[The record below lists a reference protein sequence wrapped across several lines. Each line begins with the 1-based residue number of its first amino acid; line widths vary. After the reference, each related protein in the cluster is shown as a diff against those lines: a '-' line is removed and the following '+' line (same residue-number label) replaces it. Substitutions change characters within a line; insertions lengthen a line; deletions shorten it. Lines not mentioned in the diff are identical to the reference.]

1 MHKKLKIN
9 KDLKSY
15 LEDTCGYQW
24 IFKFDNGYGASVINN
39 FMSYIDEKGLFE
51 LAVIE
56 FDEDGDIDL
65 CYDTEITDNVIDYL
79 SNEEVMELLY
89 KIKDLKK
96 EEK

>member
-1 MHKKLKIN
+1 MKKR
-9 KDLKSY
+9 
-15 LEDTCGYQW
+15 
-24 IFKFDNGYGASVINN
+24 
-39 FMSYIDEKGLFE
+39 LFE

-56 FDEDGDIDL
+56 FDEDGDMDL
-65 CYDTEITDNVIDYL
+65 CYDTEITDNVSGYL

>member
-1 MHKKLKIN
+1 MHKKLKFN

-15 LEDTCGYQW
+15 LEDTYGYQW

-39 FMSYIDEKGLFE
+39 FMCHVDEKGLFE